1 MTERERTKELLREYG
16 FAAKKSFGQNF
27 LVDDGIIRRIV
38 DGMDVSSFDTVIE
51 IGPGLGALSVPLSKS
66 AKKLILVDADRD
78 MIKVLNDIFMDN
90 GDIQIVQSDFLRFDP
105 DAVSHKDSRLFIG
118 NLPYNITSRLLEYML
133 DKGFSSAGFM
143 VQKEVFE
150 KLDYKKGRKEN
161 SPLGAF
167 IKASGTLNLVTFVDR
182 SCFEPSPKVDS
193 AFLRIDLTHP
203 IPFSLYPVFKALFK
217 DPNKTISNCLRQFDC
232 YGKALEKLKEEE
244 DSRLSLRA
252 RQMEPEEIAKLSVDI
267 ASVSR

>member
-1 MTERERTKELLREYG
+1 MTERERTRTLLREYG

-27 LVDDGIIRRIV
+27 LVDEGIIRRIV
-38 DGMDVSSFDTVIE
+38 SGMEASSSETVIE
-51 IGPGLGALSVPLSKS
+51 IGPGLGALSLPLSKV

-78 MIKVLNDIFMDN
+78 MVRVLRDLFQKTENVT
-90 GDIQIVQSDFLRFDP
+90 IVQSDFLRFDP
-105 DAVSHKDSRLFIG
+105 DSVSRKENRQFIG

-150 KLDYKKGRKEN
+150 KLDYQAGRKEN

-167 IKASGTLNLVTFVDR
+167 IKASGTLNLVTLVDR
-182 SCFEPSPKVDS
+182 SCFDPSPKVDS
-193 AFLRIDLTHP
+193 AFLKIDLTHP

-232 YGKALEKLKEEE
+232 YQKALNALKEKGDE
-244 DSRLSLRA
+244 RLAFRA
-252 RQMEPEEIAKLSVDI
+252 RQMEPEEIAELAKEIAEVSV
-267 ASVSR
+267 